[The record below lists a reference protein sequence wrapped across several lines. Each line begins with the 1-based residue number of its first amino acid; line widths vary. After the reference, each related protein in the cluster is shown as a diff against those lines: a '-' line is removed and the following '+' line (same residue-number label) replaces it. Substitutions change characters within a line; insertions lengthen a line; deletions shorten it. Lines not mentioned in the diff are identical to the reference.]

1 MQHTIFKTI
10 AGSRLYGTNT
20 PESDTDYK
28 AVHLPTKRDIL
39 IRPKR
44 DQVISYSTGAA
55 DAKNTAEDTDVE
67 SFELQRFL
75 KLASDMQTIPVE
87 MLFITPL
94 TMSFTALQEW
104 DDPWP
109 RIAQNREKILNR
121 NNKAFVGYCKG
132 QAVRYSMRG
141 DRLATYE
148 AVCEVLRR
156 ASGMLMTS
164 HPPKAYKVENCLE
177 ALSEIKDVKV
187 VTKRHGERDLDY
199 LDVYGRQ
206 VPVTLSAAD
215 ALEVYLKPVEE
226 AGNRAKRARDAGGA
240 DWKALYHAMRII
252 EQGIVLFRDG
262 FIEFPSQN
270 REFLMKIRAGEVE
283 MDEILDIF
291 DQKLEILEGIGED
304 SALAP
309 EPDYEWIDNFVAEV
323 YEDIVRAG

>member
-1 MQHTIFKTI
+1 MTTIFKTNP
-10 AGSRLYGTNT
+10 GSRLYGTNT
-20 PESDTDYK
+20 PDSDTDYK
-28 AVHLPTKRDIL
+28 AVHLPTKTDIL

-44 DQVISYSTGAA
+44 DMVRSYSTGGTE
-55 DAKNTAEDTDVE
+55 KNTAADTDVE
-67 SFELQRFL
+67 SFELQYFL

-94 TMSFTALQEW
+94 TRAGLLEW

-109 RIAQNREKILNR
+109 EIAQNREKILNR

-156 ASGMLMTS
+156 GSNVGG
-164 HPPKAYKVENCLE
+164 YKVTNCLE
-177 ALSEIKDVKV
+177 ALEEIDGVQV
-187 VTKRHGERDLDY
+187 ITKMHGRSALNY
-199 LDVYGRQ
+199 VDVYGRQ
-206 VPVTLSAAD
+206 VPETLSCKD
-215 ALEVYLKPVEE
+215 ALEVYRKPVEQ
-226 AGNRAKRARDAGGA
+226 AGKRARAAMDAGGA

-262 FIEFPSQN
+262 FIEFPAQN

-291 DQKLEILEGIGED
+291 DQKLEILEGIGEN
-304 SALAP
+304 SALA
-309 EPDYEWIDNFVAEV
+309 EKPDQEWIDNFVAEQ
-323 YEDIVRAG
+323 YEKIVRAG